1 MNAVKISAVAAAL
14 ALLALGAQAHPAKP
28 LSDRQITDII
38 QHKLNHAPALDGDV
52 ISVETHQGRV
62 HLTGQVDSR
71 FERHV
76 AKRIALKVPG
86 VKGVKLDLGIIND

>member
-1 MNAVKISAVAAAL
+1 MNAVKVSVAAVL
-14 ALLALGAQAHPAKP
+14 AVFAFGVQANPAKP

-38 QHKLNHAPALDGDV
+38 QHRINHSPVLDGDV
-52 ISVETHQGRV
+52 ITVETHQGRV

-86 VKGVKLDLGIIND
+86 VKSVKLDLGIIND